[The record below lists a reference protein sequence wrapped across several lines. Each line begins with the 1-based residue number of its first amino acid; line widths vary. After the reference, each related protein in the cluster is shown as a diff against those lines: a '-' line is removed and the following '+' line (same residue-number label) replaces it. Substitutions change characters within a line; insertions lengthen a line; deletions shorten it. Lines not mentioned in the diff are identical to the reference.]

1 MMRSAARRGL
11 LVVGLFLLPTIV
23 QAQPKLEI
31 PETVT
36 FQPNVEYSHP
46 GDVSLMLDIAYPKEA
61 KDKCPAVLMIHG
73 GGFRAGTRQGYD
85 AFCIK
90 LAQMGYVAA
99 TVEYRL
105 APAYQFP
112 AAVHDCK
119 AALRW
124 LRANAEKYK
133 IDTKR
138 IATMGGSAGG
148 HLAQFLG
155 VTEGVPQFEGTGGNP
170 EQSTEVA
177 CVVNVYGPSDFTK
190 SYGRSVDAHEVLPLF
205 LGGNLQQARHN
216 HIVSSPLNWVTP
228 QAAPTICIHGTKDL
242 YVNYEQAVWM
252 VERLHASDVE
262 AVLFTLPEAGHG
274 FKGEDQ
280 TKADQAAFDFL
291 NRHLKP
297 VPPAPPKKP
306 EEKKK

>member
-1 MMRSAARRGL
+1 MNSRARWSLLLLGL
-11 LVVGLFLLPTIV
+11 ALLPGTLF
-23 QAQPKLEI
+23 AQPKPPQV
-31 PETVT
+31 PETVV
-36 FQPNVEYSHP
+36 FEPNVEFSHP
-46 GDVSLMLDIAYPKEA
+46 GDVSLLLNIAYPKDMKE
-61 KDKCPAVLMIHG
+61 KCPAVLCIHG

-85 AFCIK
+85 SLCVK
-90 LAQMGYVAA
+90 LAEKGYVAA

-105 APAYQFP
+105 APAHQFP

-133 IDTKR
+133 IDTNR
-138 IATMGGSAGG
+138 IATLGGSAGG

-155 VTEGVPQFEGTGGNP
+155 VTEGLSQFEGTGGNP
-170 EQSTEVA
+170 QQSTEVT

-205 LGGNLQQARHN
+205 LGGNLLQARHN

-228 QAAPTICIHGTKDL
+228 QAAPTLCIHGTKDL

-252 VERLHASDVE
+252 VERLHFCDVE
-262 AVLFTLPEAGHG
+262 ATLFTLPEAGHG

-280 TKADQAAFDFL
+280 VKADEATFKFL
-291 NRHLKP
+291 ERHLHP